1 VNPWRRYA
9 SCFTRPRR
17 LLAWAV
23 LGALARVAT
32 LVPIPLLVERTL
44 SQSRSGAS
52 WPELAITG
60 LAVLLLQALGGLI
73 HLRSRARIH
82 AEVRAV
88 TAELRDAGLRKV
100 LALGPLHAEAHGS
113 ADLHDGIVHETER
126 IDAAGR
132 VALAELLPGVAA
144 TAGLALALLAFDA
157 RLVLALVVL
166 VPPFV
171 VSERRLAPA
180 LRAAAAHRNRA
191 NLAFSH
197 AVLQGLRGLGLVHAH
212 GAGPWL
218 LERQRGVLL
227 RLTEASARA
236 LELAERGRGLQQ
248 ALVGL
253 GSTAMLVA
261 GALAVARAELTLE
274 ELAGFFA
281 GLALLRGPANAA
293 LSSLPPVAE
302 ADASLRSLF
311 ELLDAA
317 EPPAGGTFRLEPFD
331 GRVELR
337 GVTFAWGDRTV
348 LRDVDFA
355 VAAGQRVA
363 IVGPIGAGK
372 STLLRLLA
380 GLLRPTTGR
389 AFAGT
394 HDQAELDLSHLR
406 RRIGYVPQDPVLLP
420 GSLRDNITFGR
431 PEATAEA
438 VGEAVQLAGLDA
450 WLGDV
455 AGGLDAPAGEE
466 GARLSGGQRQQ
477 LALSRA
483 LLARPALL
491 LLDEPT
497 NHLSQAASRALLS
510 RLDSLA
516 WAPAIVMAS
525 HDPEVAPH
533 AHLVRRL
540 EGGRL
545 LP

>member
-1 VNPWRRYA
+1 M
-9 SCFTRPRR
+9 
-17 LLAWAV
+17 AWAV

-44 SQSRSGAS
+44 SQGRSGAP
-52 WPELAITG
+52 WTELAISG

-82 AEVRAV
+82 GEVRAV
-88 TAELRDAGLRKV
+88 TAELRDEGLRKL
-100 LALGPLHAEAHGS
+100 LALGPLRAEALGS
-113 ADLHDGIVHETER
+113 ADLHDGVVHETER

-132 VALAELLPGVAA
+132 VVLAELLPGVAA

-166 VPPFV
+166 VPPFIL
-171 VSERRLAPA
+171 SERRLAPA
-180 LRAAAAHRNRA
+180 LRVAAAQRNRA
-191 NLAFSH
+191 YLAFSQ

-212 GAGPWL
+212 GAGAWL
-218 LERQRGVLL
+218 LERQRSVLL
-227 RLTEASARA
+227 RLTEASGRA
-236 LELAERGRGLQQ
+236 LALAERGRGLQQ

-253 GSTAMLVA
+253 GSTAMLVV

-281 GLALLRGPANAA
+281 GLALLRGPASAA
-293 LSSLPPVAE
+293 LSSIPPLAE
-302 ADASLRSLF
+302 ADTSLRSLF
-311 ELLDAA
+311 EMLDAPA
-317 EPPAGGTFRLEPFD
+317 PPAGGALRLEKFE

-337 GVTFAWGDRTV
+337 RVTFAWGERTV

-355 VAAGQRVA
+355 VAPGQRAA
-363 IVGPIGAGK
+363 IFGPIGAGK

-380 GLLRPTTGR
+380 GLIQPTAGR
-389 AFAGT
+389 AFADG
-394 HDQAELDLSHLR
+394 HDQSELDLPHLR
-406 RRIGYVPQDPVLLP
+406 GRIGYVSQDPVLLP

-431 PEATAEA
+431 PEATADAVDEA
-438 VGEAVQLAGLDA
+438 VRLAGLDA
-450 WLGDV
+450 WLDDLP
-455 AGGLDAPAGEE
+455 GGLEAPAGEE

-497 NHLSQAASRALLS
+497 NHLSRAASQALLR

-516 WAPAIVMAS
+516 WTPAIVMAS
-525 HDPEVAPH
+525 HDPEVARH
-533 AHLVRRL
+533 ANVVRRL
-540 EGGRL
+540 AGGRL
-545 LP
+545 LA

>member
-1 VNPWRRYA
+1 M
-9 SCFTRPRR
+9 
-17 LLAWAV
+17 AWAV
-23 LGALARVAT
+23 LAALARVAT

-44 SQSRSGAS
+44 SQGRSGDP
-52 WPELAITG
+52 WTELAISG
-60 LAVLLLQALGGLI
+60 FAVLLLQALGGLI
-73 HLRSRARIH
+73 HLQSRARVH
-82 AEVRAV
+82 AAVREV
-88 TAELRDAGLRKV
+88 TAELREEGLRKL
-100 LALGPLHAEAHGS
+100 LALGPLRAEAHGS
-113 ADLHDGIVHETER
+113 ADLHDGVVHETER

-132 VALAELLPGVAA
+132 VVLAELLPGAAA

-171 VSERRLAPA
+171 LSERRLAPA
-180 LRAAAAHRNRA
+180 LRVAAAQRNRA
-191 NLAFSH
+191 YLAFSQ

-212 GAGPWL
+212 GAGAWL

-227 RLTEASARA
+227 RLTVASGRA
-236 LELAERGRGLQQ
+236 LELAERGRGVQQ

-281 GLALLRGPANAA
+281 GLALLRGPASAV
-293 LSSLPPVAE
+293 LSSLPPLAE
-302 ADASLRSLF
+302 ADTSLRSLF
-311 ELLDAA
+311 DLLDAP
-317 EPPAGGTFRLEPFD
+317 EPPAGGLLRLEEFD

-337 GVTFAWGDRTV
+337 GVAFAWGERTV
-348 LRDVDFA
+348 LREVDL
-355 VAAGQRVA
+355 VVGPGQCVA

-380 GLLRPTTGR
+380 GLIQPTAGT
-389 AFAGT
+389 AFAGG
-394 HDQAELDLSHLR
+394 HDQSELDLPHLR
-406 RRIGYVPQDPVLLP
+406 GRIGYMSQDPVLLP

-431 PEATAEA
+431 PEATADAVDEA
-438 VGEAVQLAGLDA
+438 VRLAGLDA
-450 WLGDV
+450 WLGDLP
-455 AGGLDAPAGEE
+455 GGLEAPAGEE

-497 NHLSQAASRALLS
+497 NHLSRAASRALLE

-516 WAPAIVMAS
+516 WTPAIVMAS
-525 HDPEVAPH
+525 HDLEVAQH
-533 AHLVRRL
+533 ADVVRHLAN
-540 EGGRL
+540 GRL
-545 LP
+545 LS